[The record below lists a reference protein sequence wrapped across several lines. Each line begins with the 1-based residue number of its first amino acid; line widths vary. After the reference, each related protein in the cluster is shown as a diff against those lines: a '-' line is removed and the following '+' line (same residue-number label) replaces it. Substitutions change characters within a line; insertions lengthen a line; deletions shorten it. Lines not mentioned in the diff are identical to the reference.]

1 MDKVAFYRGTA
12 YNDIMQQ
19 PSNLRRCG
27 DLFIKFT
34 KDGQPQYGF
43 TYDAYHRT
51 LKRYYNL
58 HDDPTLADLLAPVKR
73 IELPVWDLAKSPVKV
88 DNQAMLAALQ
98 VYATPKSATDSIDRT
113 FAEQVLADYA
123 QGGIKIADGCFAGQ
137 KELQLVV
144 PGDYSVLLDWGC
156 FDDDAK
162 VELVTAPDMTLK
174 QVSRTFDTGCDYAH
188 ENWTLLCHYDFNYA
202 HEGSHESYFVRDFR
216 ANDARCQFSLAPA
229 PKLTTCTVMPVYA
242 NFKLHPYHR
251 PTTAPQGYLPITP
264 ADDGKT
270 L

>member
-1 MDKVAFYRGTA
+1 M
-12 YNDIMQQ
+12 
-19 PSNLRRCG
+19 
-27 DLFIKFT
+27 FIKFT
-34 KDGQPQYGF
+34 KDGQPEYGF

-73 IELPVWDLAKSPVKV
+73 IELPTWHVDV
-88 DNQAMLAALQ
+88 DNQKMLAALAD
-98 VYATPKSATDSIDRT
+98 YATPKSDADSIDRT
-113 FAEQVLADYA
+113 LAEQALENYA
-123 QGGIKIADGCFAGQ
+123 QGGMKIADGCFKGL

-144 PGDYSVLLDWGC
+144 PGNYSVMLDWGC

-162 VELVTAPDMTLK
+162 VELVLSPAMDLK
-174 QVSRTFDTGCDYAH
+174 QIGRTFDTGYDYAH
-188 ENWTLLCHYDFNYA
+188 EHWPLIAHQDFDFRNEEYD
-202 HEGSHESYFVRDFR
+202 VRDYQP
-216 ANDARCQFSLAPA
+216 DQDHCQFAISYPA
-229 PKLTTCTVMPVYA
+229 KLTTCMVTPVYA

-251 PTTAPQGYLPITP
+251 PTLTPQGYRPIAP